1 MHEKQSPNGKAFQ
14 NINSSSKNESLNHQK
29 TNVGY
34 LHVRI
39 GKPKQ
44 KASLWKVHQLV
55 WLVFHPEYDRKKC
68 GRQFIIHHKDH
79 NKGNNRL
86 DNLEFISSAEHRQVH
101 TKEYWKNN
109 PSGTKRLT
117 YAKHLT
123 KYALSLM
130 ATGGFQ

>member
-14 NINSSSKNESLNHQK
+14 NINSSSKNESLNRQK
-29 TNVGY
+29 INVGY

-55 WLVFHPEYDRKKC
+55 WLAFHPEYDRKKY

-79 NKGNNRL
+79 NKQNNCL
-86 DNLEFISSAEHRQVH
+86 DNLELISALEHRQEH
-101 TKEYWKNN
+101 TKDYWKKN
-109 PSGTKRLT
+109 PNGTKRLV
-117 YAKHLT
+117 YRNKPT
-123 KYALSLM
+123 KYALSL
-130 ATGGFQ
+130 GGNQP